1 MQSRCH
7 QQGPHKNL
15 GWILF
20 QVLNN
25 TIIFWLHLSLE
36 FLRFAFAYRS
46 FTLTILLSS
55 KRQLF
60 RSITPSRTG
69 HTLSGSSFNHKFWPD
84 KIFWWHQGNNFR
96 GCQDNELFFFY
107 TQKGH
112 KSFQLVTIDWSY
124 HFYDAPIIICFNH
137 INIVASMIRQ
147 RVDVDISRSWLKIDY
162 LFVD

>member
-1 MQSRCH
+1 MAA
-7 QQGPHKNL
+7 
-15 GWILF
+15 
-20 QVLNN
+20 V
-25 TIIFWLHLSLE
+25 
-36 FLRFAFAYRS
+36 
-46 FTLTILLSS
+46 
-55 KRQLF
+55 
-60 RSITPSRTG
+60 SITNFGLTRFSDGTKA
-69 HTLSGSSFNHKFWPD
+69 T
-84 KIFWWHQGNNFR
+84 IFAGVRITNS
-96 GCQDNELFFFY
+96 FFFD